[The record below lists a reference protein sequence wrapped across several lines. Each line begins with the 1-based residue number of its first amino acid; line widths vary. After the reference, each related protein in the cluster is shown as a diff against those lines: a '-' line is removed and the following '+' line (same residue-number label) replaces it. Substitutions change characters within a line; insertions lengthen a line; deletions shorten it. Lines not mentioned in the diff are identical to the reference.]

1 MVRRAGWFVK
11 GVVFSGEGRGR
22 RGYNG
27 GARCRGGRFERC
39 AEGGSPMN
47 VKDTQTIKEKF
58 VRRTGQAG
66 PDYQAGVQNPAADW
80 ATATK
85 AAEANFEAGVQAAIA
100 KKRFGAGVTR
110 AGTAKYQE
118 GARVKGVARY
128 PAGVAA
134 GADAYA
140 AGFEAFANALRST
153 TLPPRRARRDP
164 QNMTRV
170 NAVVQAMIKTA
181 ESRGS

>member
-1 MVRRAGWFVK
+1 MQ
-11 GVVFSGEGRGR
+11 
-22 RGYNG
+22 
-27 GARCRGGRFERC
+27 
-39 AEGGSPMN
+39 
-47 VKDTQTIKEKF
+47 VKDMSKISEKF
-58 VRRTGQAG
+58 VRRTAQAG
-66 PDYQAGVQNPAADW
+66 PDYEAGVLNPRVDW
-80 ATATK
+80 AAATK
-85 AAEANFEAGVQAAIA
+85 AAEPNYDQGVQAAIA

-134 GADAYA
+134 GAGNYA
-140 AGFEAFANALRST
+140 AGFEPFRAALSGV

-164 QNMTRV
+164 GNINRV
-170 NAVVQAMIKTA
+170 AAVVQAMVKTA